1 MRVHARNHQPRLSQ
15 ISTLSR
21 NAKTSMSQTPDTSI
35 EQITRTTQI
44 IMGSLIAGATSFLL
58 IVVFL
63 VHFVGFGAPAGAA
76 GAPGQAAGAN
86 PAATAQSIPILTYLA
101 AGMGAILLPLSFIL
115 PGYIASQNLRS
126 GATGPSD
133 GSSSPKNPAAP
144 SGQAVTPAGAF
155 QTSAIIGGALIEGP
169 AFLAGIAYLI
179 EQNPIALGVMLV
191 LLAAMFV
198 CFPTRGRV
206 ERWIEQQEEKLRS
219 GSY

>member
-1 MRVHARNHQPRLSQ
+1 M
-15 ISTLSR
+15 
-21 NAKTSMSQTPDTSI
+21 TSMSQPPNTSI
-35 EQITRTTQI
+35 EKITRVTQI

-76 GAPGQAAGAN
+76 GAPGQAVGAN

-115 PGYIASQNLRS
+115 PGYIAAQNLRS
-126 GATGPSD
+126 GAAGPPD
-133 GSSSPKNPAAP
+133 GSSSPSSPAASP
-144 SGQAVTPAGAF
+144 GQAATPAGAF
-155 QTSAIIGGALIEGP
+155 QTSAVIGGALIEGP
-169 AFLAGIAYLI
+169 AFLAGIAYLV

-198 CFPTRGRV
+198 RFPTRGSV

>member
-1 MRVHARNHQPRLSQ
+1 LSQ
-15 ISTLSR
+15 IKTLSR

-35 EQITRTTQI
+35 EQITRATQI
-44 IMGSLIAGATSFLL
+44 IIGVLIAGVTSFLL

-101 AGMGAILLPLSFIL
+101 AGMGAIFLPLSFIL
-115 PGYIASQNLRS
+115 PGYIAAQNLRS
-126 GATGPSD
+126 GATRPAD
-133 GSSSPKNPAAP
+133 GSSNPSKYPAASP
-144 SGQAVTPAGAF
+144 GQAITPAVAF
-155 QTSAIIGGALIEGP
+155 QTSAIIGGALNEGP
-169 AFLAGIAYLI
+169 AFFAGIAYLI

-191 LLAAMFV
+191 LVAAMFV
-198 CFPTRGRV
+198 RIPTRGSV

-219 GSY
+219 GSYG